1 MNFPEPG
8 MQHVLRFFLHRR
20 VLLRTFP
27 SSAPAPSL
35 LAKTVSQMFTDFGI
49 ERLIELIQIYNITG
63 HCIQLVAG
71 DQNDP

>member
-8 MQHVLRFFLHRR
+8 MQLVLRFFLHRR
-20 VLLRTFP
+20 VLLS

-35 LAKTVSQMFTDFGI
+35 LAKTVSQTFTDFGI